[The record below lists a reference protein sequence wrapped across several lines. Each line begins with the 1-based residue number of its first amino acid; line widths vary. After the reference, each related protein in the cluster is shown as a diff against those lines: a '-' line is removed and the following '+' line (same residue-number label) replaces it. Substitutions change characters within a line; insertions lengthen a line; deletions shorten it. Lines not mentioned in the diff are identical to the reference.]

1 MKKELAIIEQ
11 ASSRVKS
18 ELKMTGKNES
28 DSAALANG
36 LPSIDKEHTRA
47 LLHKLGIR
55 GISKISNLQ
64 ARLRDANLD

>member
-18 ELKMTGKNES
+18 ELKMTGKTES
-28 DSAALANG
+28 DSAANG